1 MSAATRRYG
10 IHGATADH
18 QRGEVDDAG
27 RIQERRGTGNRIT
40 LAIYVTSRIWPN
52 FEWPCRCLGHL
63 MMIGTSESSPARSF
77 MTKTSTTVPTT
88 VSEPVAFPQD
98 RTCPYHPPAAYDPLR
113 AARPLTRVTLY
124 DGRDVWVVTGQP
136 TARAL
141 LADPRLSSD
150 RTRETFP
157 AVNERIAAVRKRR
170 IALLGVDDPEHRAQR
185 RMLVPSFTLKRAAVL
200 RPSIQS
206 IVDRLLDAM
215 EAAGPPA
222 ELVSAFALP
231 VPSMVICALLGVPYA
246 DHNFFEEQSRRLLR
260 GAASEAEDA
269 RDRLD
274 AYLGELID
282 RKRKEPGDGLLDELI
297 QEQLREGA
305 LDRAE
310 LVSLAT
316 LLLVAGHE
324 TTANMISLGTFTLLQ
339 HPEQLTELRAD
350 PGLMAAA
357 VEELLRFLSI
367 ADGLVRVATE
377 DIEIAGTTIRADEG
391 VLFST
396 SVINRDTAAF
406 PEPDALDW
414 HRPARHHVA
423 FGFGV
428 HQCLGQN
435 LARAELEIALR
446 TLFERLPG
454 LRLAAPAD
462 EIPFKPGDTI
472 QGMLELPV
480 SW

>member
-1 MSAATRRYG
+1 
-10 IHGATADH
+10 
-18 QRGEVDDAG
+18 
-27 RIQERRGTGNRIT
+27 
-40 LAIYVTSRIWPN
+40 
-52 FEWPCRCLGHL
+52 
-63 MMIGTSESSPARSF
+63 
-77 MTKTSTTVPTT
+77 MTKTGTT

-98 RTCPYHPPAAYDPLR
+98 RTCPYHPPTAYEPLR
-113 AARPLTRVTLY
+113 SARPLTRVTLY
-124 DGRDVWVVTGQP
+124 DGRDVWVVTGHA

-150 RTRETFP
+150 RTRSAFP
-157 AVNERIAAVRKRR
+157 AVTARFAAARNRR
-170 IALLGVDDPEHRAQR
+170 LALLGVDDPEHRTQR
-185 RMLVPSFTLKRAAVL
+185 RMLVPSFTLKRATAL
-200 RPSIQS
+200 RPRIQA

-215 EAAGPPA
+215 EAAGPPT

-231 VPSMVICALLGVPYA
+231 LPSMVICALLGVPYA
-246 DHNFFEEQSRRLLR
+246 DHDFFEEQSRRLLR
-260 GAASEAEDA
+260 GPSVADTQDA
-269 RDRLD
+269 RDRLNTYFED
-274 AYLGELID
+274 LID
-282 RKRKEPGDGLLDELI
+282 RKREEPGDGLLDELI

-305 LDRAE
+305 LDRDE

-324 TTANMISLGTFTLLQ
+324 TTANMISLGTFTLLH
-339 HPEQLTELRAD
+339 HPDQLAELRAD
-350 PGLMAAA
+350 PGLMSAA

-377 DIEIAGTTIRADEG
+377 DIEIAGTRIRADEG

-396 SVINRDTAAF
+396 SVINRDTTAF
-406 PEPDALDW
+406 PEPDTLDW

-423 FGFGV
+423 FGFGI

-454 LRLAAPAD
+454 LRLAAPAE